1 MRIVRSAI
9 LVCVCVRTPHPPLSS
24 FSFSS
29 FYKGGVGENL
39 FLLFL
44 LLLYAKLLY
53 MTRRK
58 IGLAGTILK
67 RRSVSRKIT
76 ARELTKSRTEIFEI
90 THRDFLNH
98 AA

>member
-1 MRIVRSAI
+1 MVG
-9 LVCVCVRTPHPPLSS
+9 LHPA
-24 FSFSS
+24 F
-29 FYKGGVGENL
+29 L
-39 FLLFL
+39 FLFLLFLLLLFL

-90 THRDFLNH
+90 TLRDFLNH
-98 AA
+98 GASLFLCFGIACLEVKARWVG